1 MPFEFLP
8 QKISDVILI
17 KPVFFKDERGFFV
30 ETYKES
36 DFIQN
41 GIKEN
46 FVQDNYSKSFA
57 KVLRGLHYQKS
68 PYSQA
73 KLVRCVKGEILDVAV
88 DIRPES
94 PTFKQHIKVQLTEDN
109 QELVYIPKGFAHGY
123 VVLSDTAEIHYK
135 VSAEYNPSAERG
147 ILWNDEEIGIDW
159 EIDFEPIISSKD
171 KSLPKIKEA
180 NLWNY

>member
-8 QKISDVILI
+8 QKISDFILI
-17 KPVFFKDERGFFV
+17 KPVIFKDERGFFV
-30 ETYKES
+30 ETYKEL

-57 KVLRGLHYQKS
+57 KVLRGLHYHKS

-88 DIRPES
+88 DIRPGS
-94 PTFKQHIKVQLTEDN
+94 PTFKQYIKVLLTEDN

-135 VSAEYNPSAERG
+135 TSAEYNPSAERG

-159 EIDFEPIISSKD
+159 GIDYEPIISLKD

-180 NLWNY
+180 DL

>member
-17 KPVFFKDERGFFV
+17 KPVFFKDDRGFFV

-94 PTFKQHIKVQLTEDN
+94 PTFKQHIKVRLTEDN

-135 VSAEYNPSAERG
+135 TSAEYNPSAERG

-159 EIDFEPIISSKD
+159 GIDYEPVISLKD

-180 NLWNY
+180 DL